1 MITNFKCRCGRT
13 HAATDNCKHVVCVCG
28 QFIDVAECATW
39 YDESGPIN
47 PELWDN
53 EQDLIGGANVVT
65 LTRTKAHAC
74 GATTHADGTVMCQ
87 QCGLSW
93 DKDDTPPDCPNK

>member
-1 MITNFKCRCGRT
+1 MITRFDCRHCGRNHMAT
-13 HAATDNCKHVVCVCG
+13 QAAKHLVCICG
-28 QFIDVAECATW
+28 MFIDVAECAAW
-39 YDESGPIN
+39 EDERQKRMDFG
-47 PELWDN
+47 
-53 EQDLIGGANVVT
+53 QDVIDPKVVT

-93 DKDDTPPDCPNK
+93 DKDDAAPDCPNK